1 MADVKWIKLCTDV
14 FDDEKIQLIDGLPER
29 DGILVIWFKLLCL
42 AGKQNNGGVFMLND
56 KIAYTDEMLATIFR
70 RPLSTLRLALKTFEN
85 FGMVEIVNET
95 ITIPNWN
102 KHQSLDKLEQA
113 KEKNRKRVAKH
124 REKQRLIAANG
135 VSVCQY
141 CGGVATGFDHI
152 IPIARGGKDIQK
164 NKVPCCIECN
174 RKKNDKPLVEFLNN
188 NRDSINDEIIT
199 ANKTLSKYVTL
210 CNVTGHYIVTESNAT
225 DKEEEKEKEKELE
238 QEAEVVKGADAP
250 DDYDNPDNQLQDFC
264 GGVFLTENQIAD
276 LLDKM
281 GLEAFDFYIA
291 KAKKYPN
298 IKNYYKT
305 ILKWYDE
312 DRAVKV

>member
-70 RPLSTLRLALKTFEN
+70 RPLSTLRLALNTFES
-85 FGMVEIVNET
+85 FGMIEIVNET

-102 KHQSLDKLEQA
+102 KHQSLDKMEQA

-124 REKQRLIAANG
+124 REKQKLLAAG
-135 VSVCQY
+135 K
-141 CGGVATGFDHI
+141 
-152 IPIARGGKDIQK
+152 AR
-164 NKVPCCIECN
+164 
-174 RKKNDKPLVEFLNN
+174 NDY
-188 NRDSINDEIIT
+188 S
-199 ANKTLSKYVTL
+199 
-210 CNVTGHYIVTESNAT
+210 NVTVTESNAT
-225 DKEEEKEKEKELE
+225 DKEEEKEKEKDLDL
-238 QEAEVVKGADAP
+238 EAEAVKGADAP
-250 DDYDNPDNQLQDFC
+250 DDYDDPDNQLQSFC
-264 GGVFLTENQIAD
+264 EGVFLTENQIAD

-298 IKNYYKT
+298 IKNYYQT
-305 ILKWYDE
+305 ILKWYNE